1 MVFVGMLTSSN
12 SYVWAAQQRVS
23 VNQVMN
29 TVFNFKKSDMLSD
42 LKKGL
47 QKKSFSRGQYFKGEI
62 LEYKGVAKDVGKVDI
77 QLKKAA
83 HGFLLTARRGE
94 YKIVIP
100 VEFVDIL
107 GGKIRVAGRDVQLRK
122 EMSYLELARSVSFL
136 FSPLYRKKAKGTV
149 FYQSPQNW
157 FIKGALAEEG
167 RFPRFEPI
175 DLPPPYRKL
184 TDALVDHAKIV
195 VPISALYGGAAG
207 LLGAAGAGV
216 AGTAVVLGTAGLGA
230 VGGAAVGAAAVG
242 AAGAAAAGAGAGVA
256 GAMATQGLLAIGATT
271 TVSVVGAAIAG
282 AAVLTAGVFGIAYL
296 IDSVVLGVSKVD
308 DLYRVGTY
316 LNGVRDSCV
325 EDRKTYYR
333 KDGKGDFSLD
343 LQKIVSFSNDEQ
355 RKLNG
360 FRHLWAAAHQSGAGA
375 SSGPSCS
382 RITGK
387 EGLNHLLKKG
397 IGFPGLEE
405 SQESK
410 IKRASRAIASLCQ
423 TLEGIVQCYQ
433 SVPSPYGEKG
443 VAEKESIKD
452 TRRALEEKGEGL
464 VEVYESLSG
473 EVLR

>member
-83 HGFLLTARRGE
+83 HGFLLTAQRGE

-167 RFPRFEPI
+167 RLPRFEPI

-184 TDALVDHAKIV
+184 TDRLVDHAKIV
-195 VPISALYGGAAG
+195 VPTTAIYGGVAG
-207 LLGAAGAGV
+207 LLGASGVVGAGV
-216 AGTAVVLGTAGLGA
+216 
-230 VGGAAVGAAAVG
+230 GAAVGVG
-242 AAGAAAAGAGAGVA
+242 G
-256 GAMATQGLLAIGATT
+256 
-271 TVSVVGAAIAG
+271 
-282 AAVLTAGVFGIAYL
+282 AVLLPVL
-296 IDSVVLGVSKVD
+296 LLVLLLLVVLLLLLVVLLVLVPWQVKAYWPLGQ
-308 DLYRVGTY
+308 LQ
-316 LNGVRDSCV
+316 VRA
-325 EDRKTYYR
+325 R
-333 KDGKGDFSLD
+333 
-343 LQKIVSFSNDEQ
+343 
-355 RKLNG
+355 
-360 FRHLWAAAHQSGAGA
+360 
-375 SSGPSCS
+375 
-382 RITGK
+382 
-387 EGLNHLLKKG
+387 
-397 IGFPGLEE
+397 
-405 SQESK
+405 
-410 IKRASRAIASLCQ
+410 
-423 TLEGIVQCYQ
+423 
-433 SVPSPYGEKG
+433 
-443 VAEKESIKD
+443 
-452 TRRALEEKGEGL
+452 
-464 VEVYESLSG
+464 
-473 EVLR
+473 

>member
-62 LEYKGVAKDVGKVDI
+62 LEYKGVANDVGKVDI

-167 RFPRFEPI
+167 RLPRFEPI

-184 TDALVDHAKIV
+184 TDRLVDHAKIV

-207 LLGAAGAGV
+207 LLGAGAGA
-216 AGTAVVLGTAGLGA
+216 AGI
-230 VGGAAVGAAAVG
+230 G
-242 AAGAAAAGAGAGVA
+242 AAGAVAGAGSTIA

-296 IDSVVLGVSKVD
+296 VDSVVLGVSKVD

-360 FRHLWAAAHQSGAGA
+360 FRHLWAAAHQRGAGA
-375 SSGPSCS
+375 LPGQVVV
-382 RITGK
+382 
-387 EGLNHLLKKG
+387 GL
-397 IGFPGLEE
+397 PA
-405 SQESK
+405 
-410 IKRASRAIASLCQ
+410 KR
-423 TLEGIVQCYQ
+423 V
-433 SVPSPYGEKG
+433 
-443 VAEKESIKD
+443 
-452 TRRALEEKGEGL
+452 
-464 VEVYESLSG
+464 
-473 EVLR
+473 

>member
-12 SYVWAAQQRVS
+12 SYVWAAQQTVS

-107 GGKIRVAGRDVQLRK
+107 EGKIRVAGRDVQLRK

-167 RFPRFEPI
+167 RLPRFEPI

-184 TDALVDHAKIV
+184 TDTLVHPVKMIS
-195 VPISALYGGAAG
+195 ISALYA
-207 LLGAAGAGV
+207 
-216 AGTAVVLGTAGLGA
+216 GA
-230 VGGAAVGAAAVG
+230 VGMLGGAVAGGLAVSTAAAAAV
-242 AAGAAAAGAGAGVA
+242 
-256 GAMATQGLLAIGATT
+256 ATA
-271 TVSVVGAAIAG
+271 
-282 AAVLTAGVFGIAYL
+282 AAVLAAGVFGMAYL
-296 IDSVVLGVSKVD
+296 VDSVILGVSKVD

-325 EDRKTYYR
+325 EDRKTYYS
-333 KDGKGDFSLD
+333 KDGEGDFSLD
-343 LQKIVSFSNDEQ
+343 LKKLVSFSNDEQ

-375 SSGPSCS
+375 SSGLSCT
-382 RITGK
+382 RIISK
-387 EGLNHLLKKG
+387 EGLDHLLKKG
-397 IGFPGLEE
+397 IGFPRGKETK
-405 SQESK
+405 ESK
-410 IKRASRAIASLCQ
+410 IKRANRAIASLCQ
-423 TLEGIVQCYQ
+423 TLEGIVRCYQ